1 MTGATFGCPPT
12 VMPAQLLGSHASW
25 KNTEEITI
33 AQSRTP
39 GKRLLLTPPESPPIY
54 SGNTETLS
62 RALGAKLPRTET
74 RCSTKRVTGIAW

>member
-25 KNTEEITI
+25 KNTEGRTT

-39 GKRLLLTPPESPPIY
+39 GKRLLSTPPESLPIC

-62 RALGAKLPRTET
+62 RVLGAKLPRTET
-74 RCSTKRVTGIAW
+74 RCSITKGTGTAW

>member
-25 KNTEEITI
+25 KNTEGTTI
-33 AQSRTP
+33 AQLRTP
-39 GKRLLLTPPESPPIY
+39 GKRLLSTPLESPPIY

-62 RALGAKLPRTET
+62 QVLGAKLPRTET
-74 RCSTKRVTGIAW
+74 RCSIKRVIGTAW